1 MSRSPWLIWLSVA
14 LLAAAAI
21 PSALA
26 PACCPAPVQGQFVV
40 NADQTVI
47 MVWNPETKT
56 QHFIRQASFA
66 SNGKDF
72 GFIVPTPSEP
82 DLQESGDAAFELL
95 KEYTKPEVQYQ
106 QSRRKPALGCGCSAS
121 ESSAPKTAAGVE
133 VLQQKRVAGFDAVVL
148 EATSATE
155 LVEWLNE
162 HGYEFSPEVEA
173 WAKPYVDQGWK
184 FTALQVAK
192 EEDKQDKTTVDA
204 AALRISFQT
213 ERPLFP
219 YREPDMTAQLDK
231 LNAKQRLLRIF
242 FLADKRYAGELT
254 KDTPWT
260 GQVAWSGKF
269 DEAQSKAVRERLALP
284 GEEAATWWLTEF
296 EDNWP
301 YRPAPAD
308 LYFAASDDQS
318 TVKRPPIIVQLSSGP
333 LDAMPIAIA
342 LALLVP
348 ALLRRRTAS

>member
-21 PSALA
+21 PAALA
-26 PACCPAPVQGQFVV
+26 PACCPAPIQGQFVV

-66 SNGKDF
+66 SNGNDF
-72 GFIVPTPSEP
+72 GFIVPTPTEP
-82 DLQESGDAAFELL
+82 DLQESGDQAFELL
-95 KEYTKPEVQYQ
+95 KECTKPQIQYQ
-106 QSRRKPALGCGCSAS
+106 RAPRRGMNCGCGALD
-121 ESSAPKTAAGVE
+121 SSSPKTAAGVE

-173 WAKPYVDQGWK
+173 WAKPYVEQGWK

-192 EEDKQDKTTVDA
+192 EDDKKDETTVDA

-231 LNAKQRLLRIF
+231 LNAKERLLRIY
-242 FLADKRYAGELT
+242 FLADKRYTGELT
-254 KDTPWT
+254 QETPWT
-260 GQVAWSGKF
+260 GRVAWSGKL
-269 DEAQSKAVRERLALP
+269 DETQSNQVREKLGLP
-284 GEEAATWWLTEF
+284 EEESPTWWLTEF

-333 LDAMPIAIA
+333 LDAMPFVIAI
-342 LALLVP
+342 ALLVP
-348 ALLRRRTAS
+348 ALWRRRATN